1 MTMLRVARSIL
12 PGMVARRSGCIVNMG
27 STAGIVGDQLLS
39 VYSAAKGAVHS
50 FTKVLAKVLAKE
62 VGDSGVRVNAVEPYA
77 TLPLDDRNSV
87 RFGGG
92 WPSARV
98 RPILWLRTSVYD
110 SPDRG
115 ADPAARTEGA
125 LTTPCRRSEGP
136 VLGGGPTRA
145 SDPTATFERSASG
158 QTAVRLRFG

>member
-1 MTMLRVARSIL
+1 
-12 PGMVARRSGCIVNMG
+12 MG

-50 FTKVLAKVLAKE
+50 FTKVLAKE

-98 RPILWLRTSVYD
+98 RPILWLRTSVYG

-145 SDPTATFERSASG
+145 SDPWLTLRRSASG
-158 QTAVRLRFG
+158 